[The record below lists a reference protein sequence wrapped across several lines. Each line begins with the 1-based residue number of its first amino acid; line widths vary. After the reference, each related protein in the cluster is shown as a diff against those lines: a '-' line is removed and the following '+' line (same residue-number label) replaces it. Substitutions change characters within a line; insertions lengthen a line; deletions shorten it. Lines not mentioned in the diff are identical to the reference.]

1 MAYSSFFAHLYTTSP
16 EENSSS
22 KALSNPTKHTH
33 SNKSELHLKTLAF
46 TSLIKLALLFSY
58 RSINLCLVAHT
69 KGFLSPVG
77 HRSFLCLSFFECWI

>member
-1 MAYSSFFAHLYTTSP
+1 MAYSSYFAHLYTTSP

-46 TSLIKLALLFSY
+46 TSLTLSLLCYFPIA
-58 RSINLCLVAHT
+58 RSIFV
-69 KGFLSPVG
+69 
-77 HRSFLCLSFFECWI
+77 